1 MATSRRKTDD
11 HNRKPLATISNQSTT
26 NNTNGYPLQTCD
38 IRRFKK
44 EHPFLSELLRDDE
57 IIFECDAQAPSP
69 SKDYGQ
75 LQITLDKVRM
85 NPYVYLFLLVLFL
98 FPI

>member
-1 MATSRRKTDD
+1 MASQRRKSDD
-11 HNRKPLATISNQSTT
+11 DSRKPLATISAH
-26 NNTNGYPLQTCD
+26 NNTYPHQTCD

-44 EHPFLSELLRDDE
+44 EHPFLSELLRTDG

-75 LQITLDKVRM
+75 IQITLDQ
-85 NPYVYLFLLVLFL
+85 VYY
-98 FPI
+98 